1 MREIFYKNVAAIEN
15 TFFNS
20 ESFKYLTNSGL
31 DKDAIAGV
39 VAEIFKQAIMGAVNL
54 EELELKAKSESLA
67 YEKARMEINFNIL
80 NAKAQIKT
88 AQAEAVKSLVQAK
101 AMVRSVVDNAAIQR
115 SNQYIGL
122 SNVIGNATEQKAL
135 TAPDM
140 SGGATGGIAAL
151 AIENIEKIDI
161 TAIAD
166 FDDMLKKLI
175 DDDKFITKDVIIFAP
190 KQVVAKGEII
200 ALEGI
205 SSFAKNE
212 FKFLLN
218 GELVAENTRNF
229 LFEAKELGDF
239 AITFLAKNDDDDFIS
254 DTLTLK
260 VIENDTLKQLPPIKK
275 F

>member
-1 MREIFYKNVAAIEN
+1 MRETFYKNISAIEN
-15 TFFNS
+15 TLFKS
-20 ESFKYLTNSGL
+20 ETFKYLTNSGL
-31 DKDAIAGV
+31 DKDTIAGV
-39 VAEIFKQAIMGAVNL
+39 VAEIFKQSIAGAVNL
-54 EELELKAKSESLA
+54 EELELRAKNENLA

-122 SNVIGNATEQKAL
+122 SNVIGNASEQKAL

-140 SGGATGGIAAL
+140 AGNATGGIAAL

-161 TAIAD
+161 SPITD
-166 FDDMLKKLI
+166 FDTLLQTLVS
-175 DDDKFITKDVIIFAP
+175 DDKFITKDVVIFAA
-190 KQVVAKGEII
+190 KQVVPQGEII

-205 SSFAKNE
+205 SSFTENE
-212 FKFLLN
+212 SEFLLN
-218 GELVAENTRNF
+218 GNLVAKDTRNY

-239 AITFLAKNDDDDFIS
+239 VFSFAVKNDNDIWIK

-260 VIENDTLKQLPPIKK
+260 VVENDTEKAQPPLKK